1 MALRQDENM
10 PAGKIIFEGGGL
22 YAGLKSRVGC
32 SSLRGHRLI
41 AILLVATAVVS
52 LCWFVG
58 CSRAATRADSQKS
71 VRPPISYIGSWGMH
85 GDGPG
90 QLDLPASI
98 ATDRVGD
105 VYIPDAG
112 SNFVHKFDRRG
123 TPLLSFQY
131 PGLTDPQSVALDS
144 GGAIYVTDSHRGS
157 AFIFLPSGDR
167 YRELH
172 LNTRPKP
179 DDELGVAVGDDGVVH
194 VLDPDA
200 SRIFTYNSRFRL
212 ARAWSPVAGSPS
224 DKVRASSIAVGP
236 DGYLYMVDRAENR
249 ILRFTEDGHFAG
261 EFKCGA
267 NRRLSDQ
274 FALMRGFIFAMDAD
288 GRKLHVWSTDGQP
301 KLDVDL
307 APELGQANRPAPPIA
322 VSVHKELLVLDA
334 PEARVLRYQINF

>member
-1 MALRQDENM
+1 MATVLSVYWL
-10 PAGKIIFEGGGL
+10 A
-22 YAGLKSRVGC
+22 
-32 SSLRGHRLI
+32 
-41 AILLVATAVVS
+41 
-52 LCWFVG
+52 G

-71 VRPPISYIGSWGMH
+71 AVPAISYIGRWGIH

-90 QLDLPASI
+90 QLDQPVSI

-105 VYIPDAG
+105 IYIADAG
-112 SNFVHKFDRRG
+112 SDFIHKFDWRG

-131 PGLTDPQSVALDS
+131 PALTDPQSVTLDS
-144 GGAIYVTDSHRGS
+144 GGAIYVTNSHRGS

-172 LNTRPKP
+172 LTTHPKP
-179 DDELGVAVGDDGVVH
+179 DDELSVAVGDDGVVH

-200 SRIFTYNSRFRL
+200 ARIFTYNSRFRL

-224 DKVRASSIAVGP
+224 DKVRASAIAVGP
-236 DGYLYMVDRAENR
+236 DGYLYMVDPGENR

-267 NRRLSDQ
+267 NRRLSDR

-288 GRKLHVWSTDGQP
+288 GRRLHIWSTDGQP

-307 APELGQANRPAPPIA
+307 APELGQANRSTPPIA
-322 VSVHKELLVLDA
+322 VSLRKELLVLDA